1 MSWSRQI
8 WITCCTVSPS
18 AGFWVSSA
26 ASSNNNITRNL
37 PSFRHRRKQLCLHRR
52 AGSSY
57 TGTHQVCTS
66 VCRWR
71 RANSV
76 CLISAACGTAIDHLP
91 GLPGWSFTEWAE
103 HWTLELWPYRGR
115 VWRLLQQVLTQV
127 LTYLRVHST
136 YMDAT
141 QTRYTQ
147 FAKSAHSLC
156 KFWLVFCVTHSP
168 QAEETSFHFDG
179 SGYSVVQKSLR
190 STSTLIVLQFKTLSP
205 VGLLLYLASN
215 NTVRHTHLQ
224 SLLGFLFLRKHTHTS
239 LSVIDRETSCPWSWW
254 RGVFV
259 WPLTLALVL
268 WCWPPTGSTTLE
280 CGIKSHCRGTN
291 AKVLLLLLVILVLL
305 LPCPHC

>member
-57 TGTHQVCTS
+57 TGNIGTHQVCTS

-76 CLISAACGTAIDHLP
+76 CLISATCGTAIDHLP

-141 QTRYTQ
+141 QTRYT
-147 FAKSAHSLC
+147 HSLLNLHIPYANSDLY
-156 KFWLVFCVTHSP
+156 FV
-168 QAEETSFHFDG
+168 
-179 SGYSVVQKSLR
+179 SLTVPKQRKLPFTLMDLAIQWSR
-190 STSTLIVLQFKTLSP
+190 SLC
-205 VGLLLYLASN
+205 GLLP
-215 NTVRHTHLQ
+215 R
-224 SLLGFLFLRKHTHTS
+224 
-239 LSVIDRETSCPWSWW
+239 
-254 RGVFV
+254 
-259 WPLTLALVL
+259 
-268 WCWPPTGSTTLE
+268 
-280 CGIKSHCRGTN
+280 
-291 AKVLLLLLVILVLL
+291 
-305 LPCPHC
+305 

>member
-18 AGFWVSSA
+18 AGFCVSSA

-57 TGTHQVCTS
+57 TGNIGTHQVCKS

-76 CLISAACGTAIDHLP
+76 CLISAGCGAAIDHLQ
-91 GLPGWSFTEWAE
+91 GLPGWSFTERAE

-141 QTRYTQ
+141 QT
-147 FAKSAHSLC
+147 H
-156 KFWLVFCVTHSP
+156 VTH
-168 QAEETSFHFDG
+168 
-179 SGYSVVQKSLR
+179 
-190 STSTLIVLQFKTLSP
+190 
-205 VGLLLYLASN
+205 
-215 NTVRHTHLQ
+215 TV
-224 SLLGFLFLRKHTHTS
+224 
-239 LSVIDRETSCPWSWW
+239 C
-254 RGVFV
+254 
-259 WPLTLALVL
+259 
-268 WCWPPTGSTTLE
+268 
-280 CGIKSHCRGTN
+280 
-291 AKVLLLLLVILVLL
+291 
-305 LPCPHC
+305 